1 MSLISDAW
9 ASLPLFCVPNGN
21 RERFLDVYFH
31 MQCYSYSVTVLEALE
46 SEAIEVELESE
57 EVGDY
62 GTYVARAMLSTRPD
76 LKYKGMC
83 VVMYDTQ
90 GQAITIV
97 PIDPLH

>member
-1 MSLISDAW
+1 VRAIS
-9 ASLPLFCVPNGN
+9 
-21 RERFLDVYFH
+21 VYFH
-31 MQCYSYSVTVLEALE
+31 MQCYSYSVTDLEAFE

-57 EVGDY
+57 EVGAY
-62 GTYVARAMLSTRPD
+62 GACVARAMLSTKPD

-90 GQAITIV
+90 GQPITIV